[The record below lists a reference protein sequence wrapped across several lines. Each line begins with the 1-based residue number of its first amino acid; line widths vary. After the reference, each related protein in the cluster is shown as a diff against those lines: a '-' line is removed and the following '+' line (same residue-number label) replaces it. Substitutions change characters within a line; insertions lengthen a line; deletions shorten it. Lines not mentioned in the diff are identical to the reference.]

1 MRAALRVDLNGC
13 RQAHLGADRDH
24 ALLSLAL
31 ATGQHRHNLANTTTH
46 ELHRI
51 SSLPIT
57 ATRVADQVV
66 GSAPAGRAPRPSGSA
81 MTALMPTRC
90 PVLLDEQAWPAFRR
104 TLQGGHG
111 AVVVFRNVVR

>member
-1 MRAALRVDLNGC
+1 
-13 RQAHLGADRDH
+13 
-24 ALLSLAL
+24 
-31 ATGQHRHNLANTTTH
+31 
-46 ELHRI
+46 
-51 SSLPIT
+51 
-57 ATRVADQVV
+57 
-66 GSAPAGRAPRPSGSA
+66 